1 MGWTETAPC
10 SGTQVS
16 GGRLSPVT
24 NVSYWIG
31 LQNPAPDG
39 LSQDARF
46 EALVPMVDNPH
57 RGLLTMAESSA
68 VFPAVRAITSLPGRR
83 PAYHWMQMLPYG
95 WPPLSQTTA
104 AEASI
109 RKSTG
114 PVSPAARANTN
125 GPPQSPVTLPHV
137 MLGRGVS
144 SPVWAK
150 TSPFKILVDAAAQAM
165 TWLRKS
171 TRSPAKVTPSTQVKR
186 SASETPISATVLT
199 KESDGAVPSNLRKNP
214 K

>member
-1 MGWTETAPC
+1 MGSTELAPC

-16 GGRLSPVT
+16 GGKLSPVT
-24 NVSYWIG
+24 KVSYSIG
-31 LQNPAPDG
+31 LQNPTPEG

-46 EALVPMVDNPH
+46 EALVPIVDSPH
-57 RGLLTMAESSA
+57 KGLLTTAESSA

-95 WPPLSQTTA
+95 CPLLSQTTA
-104 AEASI
+104 ADASM

-114 PVSPAARANTN
+114 PVSPAARAKIN

-137 MLGRGVS
+137 MLGSGVS

-150 TSPFKILVDAAAQAM
+150 TRPFKILVDAAAQAM
-165 TWLRKS
+165 IWLRKS
-171 TRSPAKVTPSTQVKR
+171 TRSPLNVTPSTQVKR